1 MGTIWVEGQF
11 KNSAKPVKVVGGNI
25 GGSGIDPDTLKNY
38 ATKAELQKS
47 VEDLTAS
54 IEGIEGIDH
63 NVEEETLIIQ

>member
-11 KNSAKPVKVVGGNI
+11 KNSAKPVKVVGVNI
-25 GGSGIDPDTLKNY
+25 GGSGIFSDILKNY
-38 ATKAELQKS
+38 AFFFELQKA

-54 IEGIEGIDH
+54 IEGIDH

>member
-38 ATKAELQKS
+38 VKAELQKA

-54 IEGIEGIDH
+54 IEGIDH